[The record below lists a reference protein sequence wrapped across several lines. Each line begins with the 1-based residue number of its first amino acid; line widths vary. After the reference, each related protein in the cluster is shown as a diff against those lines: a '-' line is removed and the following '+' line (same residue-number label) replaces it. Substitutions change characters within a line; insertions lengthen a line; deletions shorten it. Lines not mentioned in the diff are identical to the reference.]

1 MLSNGLRNKTG
12 ARGKLDSLES
22 VTMREVSGV
31 SLHVVPKVWPV
42 SFHGKVF
49 QAKYSH
55 LTEGMSD
62 YYRDR
67 VRHGGILSNNFIA
80 FWWNRQVVSYQYGLE
95 GRSKPREGLIGG
107 KSGQWGEETLEGNL
121 TAEELRVNRQDQT
134 IDTAKY
140 KFRDEDY
147 FTSKEYRL
155 EDIEVPIL
163 SVANW
168 VPPSTLCSG

>member
-1 MLSNGLRNKTG
+1 MSLNGLRNKNG
-12 ARGKLDSLES
+12 ARAKLDFLES
-22 VTMREVSGV
+22 VITREVNGE
-31 SLHVVPKVWPV
+31 SLHVVPRVWPV
-42 SFHGKVF
+42 SFPGKVSS
-49 QAKYSH
+49 AEYSN

-121 TAEELRVNRQDQT
+121 TAEELRANRQDQT

-140 KFRDEDY
+140 KFRDEEY
-147 FTSKEYRL
+147 FASKEYRL
-155 EDIEVPIL
+155 EDIEVPVL

-168 VPPSTLCSG
+168 VPTLLLLL